1 MTVKEHV
8 FESSIQEDSAYIGL
22 GSWGDFPGIVY
33 AETLAVTSLGQKGPD
48 GQLQTIRFT
57 DRQLE
62 VLYKM
67 LKRRYE
73 E

>member
-8 FESSIQEDSAYIGL
+8 FQSSIQEDSAYIGL
-22 GSWGDFPGIVY
+22 GSWGDFPAIVY
-33 AETLAVTSLGQKGPD
+33 VENLAVTELGQKD
-48 GQLQTIRFT
+48 ANDQMQSIRFT

-67 LKRRYE
+67 LKRRFE